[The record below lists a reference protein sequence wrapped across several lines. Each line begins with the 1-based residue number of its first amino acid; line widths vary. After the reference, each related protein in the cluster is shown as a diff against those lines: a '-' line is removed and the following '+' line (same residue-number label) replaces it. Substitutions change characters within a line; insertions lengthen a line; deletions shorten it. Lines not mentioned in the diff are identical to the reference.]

1 MIYTGRAHTPSVTV
15 TDANGQLVD
24 MANYTITY
32 ADNKNVGQATV
43 TVTGTNQYTGILT
56 ARFTI
61 LPKGTSITKLRANR
75 KGIAVKWKKQ
85 DKQVSGYQLEYS
97 TSKKFKSSK
106 TLTVKKT
113 KTVSAKLNR
122 LKAKKKYYVRIR
134 TFRNVKISGKTEK
147 LYSNWSAAKVVK
159 TKK

>member
-1 MIYTGRAHTPSVTV
+1 M
-15 TDANGQLVD
+15 
-24 MANYTITY
+24 
-32 ADNKNVGQATV
+32 
-43 TVTGTNQYTGILT
+43 T

-106 TLTVKKT
+106 TLTVKKR